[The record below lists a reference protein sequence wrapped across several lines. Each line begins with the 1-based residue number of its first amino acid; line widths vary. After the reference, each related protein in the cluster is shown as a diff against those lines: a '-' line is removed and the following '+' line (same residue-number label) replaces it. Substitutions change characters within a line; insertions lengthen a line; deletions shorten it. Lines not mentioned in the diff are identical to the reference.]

1 MIASV
6 AIPLPRDIPLPLP
19 ADSILLQALL
29 VVLFLLHILFV
40 NLMVGGSILA
50 VVCEILGRR
59 RADFDALAQR
69 IAATVTVNKSLAVV
83 LGIAPLLA
91 INVLYTVYFY
101 TANSLTGGAWISVVP
116 LVIVAFLLTYLH
128 KYTWEQLADFKG
140 LHIALGAAGALLF
153 LLIPLIFLANV
164 NLMLFPAEWV
174 RVDGFFSTLLLANV
188 FPRYLHFVAASVAV
202 AALFFVIYF
211 SRAGFDPA
219 AHFTGMDRAYLRRFF
234 YGFALGASLL
244 QLLFGPLLLMTLP
257 SQGMSWFLILV
268 ITVGATC
275 GVAAMVVMWREITRP
290 LARPLPRLVTVVS
303 LITLA
308 AFCMGYGRHIYRENA
323 VTDHRRQMLA
333 ATDDYGWAVAAAQWR
348 EATGQTRTA
357 VPLGQKIF
365 ESTCAACHTL
375 DRVLVGPA
383 VREIA
388 QLYTGNPAG
397 IVTWT
402 NAPGKKREGFPVM
415 PAFKLGDDKLT
426 AVANYMLAL
435 GGGDGDLQNGAGAG
449 ADSAG
454 DPETGAPDGPAP
466 ETGSASESGVD
477 AGTGS

>member
-1 MIASV
+1 MTVSV
-6 AIPLPRDIPLPLP
+6 DLPVPRDIPLPLP
-19 ADSILLQALL
+19 ADGVLLQALL

-59 RADFDALAQR
+59 RKDFDTLARQ

-83 LGIAPLLA
+83 LGVGPLLA

-101 TANSLTGGAWISVVP
+101 TANSLTGGMWIGVVP
-116 LVIVAFLLTYLH
+116 LVIAAFLLTYVH
-128 KYTWEQLADFKG
+128 KYTWDQLADFKG

-188 FPRYLHFVAASVAV
+188 LPRYLHFLAASLAV

-211 SRAGFDPA
+211 TRAGYDAA
-219 AHFTGMDRAYLRRFF
+219 AHFESFDRAYLRRFF

-268 ITVGATC
+268 IAIGATC
-275 GVAAMVVMWREITRP
+275 GISAMIVMWREIIRP
-290 LARPLPRLVTVVS
+290 HERPLPRLITVVS
-303 LITLA
+303 LITLTV
-308 AFCMGYGRHIYRENA
+308 FCMGYGRHLYRENA
-323 VTDHRRQMLA
+323 IAEHRDLMRA
-333 ATDDYGWAVAAAQWR
+333 ATDEYGWAVAAAQWR
-348 EATGQTRTA
+348 EATGQRRTA

-365 ESTCAACHTL
+365 EGTCAACHTL

-383 VREIA
+383 LREIA
-388 QLYTGNPAG
+388 QLYAGNPAG
-397 IVTWT
+397 IIAWT
-402 NAPGKKREGFPVM
+402 NAPGRKRDGFPIM
-415 PAFKLGDDKLT
+415 PAFKLGDEKLE
-426 AVANYMLAL
+426 AVANYMLKI
-435 GGGDGDLQNGAGAG
+435 GSSTGDGATTGDDGSEGAGAG
-449 ADSAG
+449 
-454 DPETGAPDGPAP
+454 
-466 ETGSASESGVD
+466 GSEGENESQLEG
-477 AGTGS
+477 